1 MKTIRHTLFVT
12 AAVFAGAVAASG
24 APSAAQN
31 VTLYKTPGCGCC
43 EGYADH
49 LRENG
54 YSVAVKL
61 SHDLAGMSR
70 EAGIAD
76 DFQGCHLSFV
86 DNYVVSGHVPANI
99 VDRLLAERPDI
110 PGITLPGMPNG
121 SPGMGGDKV
130 EPFTIYEIG
139 ADGARVYATE

>member
-1 MKTIRHTLFVT
+1 MKTTLYALFV
-12 AAVFAGAVAASG
+12 AIAVAPG
-24 APSAAQN
+24 ATALLATPSSAQN

-54 YSVAVKL
+54 YTVTVEPT
-61 SHDLAGMSR
+61 HDLAAMSR
-70 EAGIAD
+70 AAGIAD

-86 DNYVVSGHVPANI
+86 DDYAVSGHVPANV

-110 PGITLPGMPNG
+110 PGITLPGMPSG

-139 ADGARVYATE
+139 AGAPRVYATE